1 MFRVTVKGLL
11 AHKLRLALTALAV
24 VLGVAFMAGSLVLT
38 DTIRSVFDQLFT
50 EVNAGTDAVVRKQ
63 ETFEGDFGQSQRG
76 RVTQEDLDLVETL
89 PSVAAAEGQV
99 AGVAALADQ
108 DGELIG
114 NVQGPPTFAFN
125 WSDTPELNQFT
136 LVDGA
141 APVGDQVVI
150 DKGTAEAND
159 FAVGDPI
166 RVLTQA
172 GSTDYEISGVA
183 TFGESNSL
191 AGAAI
196 VLFETDVAQELVG
209 KPGKFEQ
216 IAIVAADGVS
226 QDQLVADLTAAL
238 PPGTEA
244 LSGDAITAENKD
256 DIGAS
261 LGFIT
266 TFLLV
271 FAGIALF
278 VGSFII
284 YNTFSIIVVQRGR
297 ELALLRAVG
306 AGTRQVLA
314 SVMFEAVIVG
324 LFASAAGVVAG
335 IGLAFGLKAAFAS
348 LGLDLPA
355 SGAVVKPF
363 TIVIS
368 MIVGT
373 VITVAAAFFPAR
385 RAGKIP
391 PIAALRDVAHD
402 TSAGS
407 RGRRIAGLVLAI
419 LGGLLLAKGLADDDA
434 KLVGFGVLGLFLTV
448 TVLGPVIAGPMSRF
462 LAWPIPRLK
471 GITGVLARENA
482 VRNPKRTASTAAA
495 LMIAVTL
502 IGFITIFADSA
513 KASVD
518 QSINQNF
525 NGDFLVDSQTFGQGG
540 LPVTMADELNA
551 LPEVDAAAGV
561 RLGQAQIAFGA
572 EQVGGID
579 PAVMFDVV
587 DVGEIQGDPNAL
599 DEDAIAL
606 SVDQAEEWGLGLG
619 DTLPVRFAK
628 DAVGNEPQSFDIVM
642 LYERPDAI
650 NVNFPIDY
658 LFGLPAY
665 EANFEDQYDNEVI
678 VSLAE
683 GVSPAD
689 GRVAIES
696 VTDDYPLAKV
706 QDQGE
711 LKANQAAQINQF
723 LALIYVLLG
732 LAVIIAFVGIVNTLG
747 LSIYERTREL
757 GLMRAVGMSRRQV
770 RTSIRWEAV
779 IIALLGT
786 ALGLVLGIVFS
797 FSLIT
802 VLESQGFNTFRLPFG
817 QLLLLTVIAAG
828 LGVLMA
834 AWPARRAAKLDIL
847 AAIATE

>member
-1 MFRVTVKGLL
+1 MLNVTLKGLL

-38 DTIRSVFDQLFT
+38 DTIRSVFNDLFA
-50 EVNAGTDAVVRKQ
+50 EVNLGTDAVVRKQ
-63 ETFEGDFGQSQRG
+63 ETFEGQFGQSQRG
-76 RVTQEDLDLVETL
+76 RVTQDDLDLVLSL
-89 PSVAAAEGQV
+89 PSVAGAEGQV

-114 NVQGPPTFAFN
+114 NTQGPPTFAFN
-125 WSDTPELNQFT
+125 WTDVPELNRFT
-136 LVDGA
+136 LVEGA
-141 APVGDQVVI
+141 PPEGDQVVL
-150 DKGTAEAND
+150 DKGTADTND
-159 FAVGDPI
+159 FSVGDTV

-172 GSTDYEISGVA
+172 GSSDYEVSGIA

-191 AGAAI
+191 AGANI
-196 VLFETDVAQELVG
+196 VLFETSVAQELIG

-216 IAIVAADGVS
+216 IAVVAADGVS
-226 QDQLVADLTAAL
+226 QEQLVQDLTAAL

-244 LSGDAITAENKD
+244 LSGEEITAENQD
-256 DIGAS
+256 DISAS

-266 TFLLV
+266 TFLLI

-297 ELALLRAVG
+297 EMALLRAVG
-306 AGTRQVLA
+306 ANARQILA
-314 SVMFEAVIVG
+314 SVMLEALVVG
-324 LFASAAGVVAG
+324 LFASAVGVVAG

-355 SGAVVKPF
+355 SGAVVKPA

-373 VITVAAAFFPAR
+373 VITVVAAFFPAR

-407 RGRRIAGLVLAI
+407 RTRRIIGLVLSVVGA
-419 LGGLLLAKGLADDDA
+419 GLLAKGLADDSA
-434 KLVGFGVLGLFLTV
+434 KFVGFGVLGLFLAV
-448 TVLGPVIAGPMSRF
+448 TTLGPVIAGPMSRF

-482 VRNPKRTASTAAA
+482 IRNPKRTASTAAA

-525 NGDFLVDSQTFGQGG
+525 NGDFLIDSQTFGQGG

-551 LPEVDAAAGV
+551 LPEVQDAAGV
-561 RLGQAQIAFGA
+561 RVGQAQIAFQA
-572 EQVGGID
+572 ETVAGVD
-579 PAVMFDVV
+579 PAVIFEVV
-587 DVGEIQGDPNAL
+587 DVGEIQGDRADL
-599 DEDAIAL
+599 DTEGTVAL
-606 SVDQAEEWGLGLG
+606 SADQAESLDRGVG
-619 DTLPVRFAK
+619 DTINIRFPSHPENQ
-628 DAVGNEPQSFDIVM
+628 DFRIVA
-642 LYERPDAI
+642 LYEREDAI
-650 NVNFPIDY
+650 NVNIPIDY
-658 LFGLPAY
+658 LFGLPTY
-665 EANFEDQYDNEVI
+665 EANFEDQYDNQVI
-678 VSLAE
+678 VTLAD
-683 GVSPAD
+683 GVSPDD
-689 GRVAIES
+689 GRAAIES
-696 VTDDYPLAKV
+696 VTDNYPLAKV
-706 QDQGE
+706 QDQSE
-711 LKANQAAQINQF
+711 LKANQAKQINQF
-723 LALIYVLLG
+723 LALIYLLLG

-797 FSLIT
+797 FSLVT
-802 VLESQGFNTFRLPFG
+802 VLESQGFNTFRLPIG
-817 QLLLLTVIAAG
+817 QLLVLSVVAAG
-828 LGVLMA
+828 LAVLMA
-834 AWPARRAAKLDIL
+834 AWPARRAARLDVL
-847 AAIATE
+847 EAIATE

>member
-1 MFRVTVKGLL
+1 MLNVTIKGLL

-38 DTIRSVFDQLFT
+38 DTIRSVFDDLFT
-50 EVNAGTDAVVRKQ
+50 EVNAGVDSVVRKQ

-76 RVTQEDLDLVETL
+76 RVTQDDLDVVLGL

-99 AGVAALADQ
+99 AGPAALADSNG
-108 DGELIG
+108 DLIG
-114 NVQGPPTFAFN
+114 DPAQGAPTFAFN
-125 WSDTPELNQFT
+125 WSTVPELSQFN
-136 LVDGA
+136 LVEGE
-141 APVGDQVVI
+141 APVGEQVVL
-150 DKGTAEAND
+150 DKGTTD
-159 FAVGDPI
+159 DYDLAVGDTV

-172 GSTDYEISGVA
+172 GSTPYEVSGIA

-191 AGAAI
+191 AGANV
-196 VLFETDVAQELVG
+196 VLFETSVAQRLVG
-209 KPGKFEQ
+209 KPDKFEQ
-216 IAIVAADGVS
+216 IAVVAADGVS
-226 QDQLVADLTAAL
+226 QESLVDDITAAL
-238 PPGTEA
+238 PAGTEA
-244 LSGDAITAENKD
+244 ITGAAITQENQD
-256 DIGAS
+256 DISTS

-266 TFLLV
+266 TFLLI

-297 ELALLRAVG
+297 EMALLRAVG
-306 AGTRQVLA
+306 ANSRQVLG
-314 SVMFEAVIVG
+314 SVMLEAVVVG
-324 LFASAAGVVAG
+324 LFASAVGVVAG

-363 TIVIS
+363 TIIIS

-373 VITVAAAFFPAR
+373 LITILAAFFPAR

-391 PIAALRDVAHD
+391 PIAALRDVAQD
-402 TSAGS
+402 TSGGS
-407 RGRRIAGLVLAI
+407 RTRRIIGLVFAL
-419 LGGLLLAKGLADDDA
+419 LGAGLLAKGLADDSA
-434 KLVGFGVLGLFLTV
+434 TGVGYAVLFLFLAV
-448 TVLGPVIAGPMSRF
+448 TVLGPVIAGPLSRF

-482 VRNPKRTASTAAA
+482 IRNPKRTASTAAA

-518 QSINQNF
+518 ESINQNF
-525 NGDFLVDSQTFGQGG
+525 NGDFLIDSQTFGQGG

-551 LPEVDAAAGV
+551 LPEVQDAAGV
-561 RLGQAQIAFGA
+561 RVGQAQIAFGA
-572 EQVGGID
+572 ETVAGVD
-579 PAVMFDVV
+579 PAVIFDVV
-587 DVGEIQGDPNAL
+587 DVGATQGDPARL
-599 DEDAIAL
+599 DAEDTLAL
-606 SVDQAEEWGLGLG
+606 SADQAEEFGLALG
-619 DTLPVRFAK
+619 DTVSVRFPASTAVK
-628 DAVGNEPQSFDIVM
+628 DFELVM

-650 NVNFPIDY
+650 NVNIPIDY

-665 EANFEDQYDNEVI
+665 EANFEDQFDNQVI
-678 VSLAE
+678 VTLAE
-683 GVSPAD
+683 GVDVAD
-689 GRVAIES
+689 GRAAIES
-696 VTDDYPLAKV
+696 VTDSYPLAKV
-706 QDQGE
+706 QDQNE

-732 LAVIIAFVGIVNTLG
+732 LAVVIAFVGIVNTLG

-757 GLMRAVGMSRRQV
+757 GLMRAVGMSRKQV

-786 ALGLVLGIVFS
+786 VLGLVLGVVFS
-797 FSLIT
+797 FSLVT
-802 VLESQGFNTFRLPFG
+802 VLESQGFNTFRLPLG
-817 QLLLLTVIAAG
+817 QLLFLSIIASG
-828 LGVLMA
+828 LAVLMA
-834 AWPARRAAKLDIL
+834 AWPARRAARLDIL
-847 AAIATE
+847 QAIATE